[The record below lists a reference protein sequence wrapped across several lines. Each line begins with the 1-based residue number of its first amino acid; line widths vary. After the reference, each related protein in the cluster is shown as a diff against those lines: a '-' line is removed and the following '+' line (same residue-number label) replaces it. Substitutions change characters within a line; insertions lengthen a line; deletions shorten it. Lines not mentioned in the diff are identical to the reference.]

1 MQRLGVSHHRPS
13 ITNDV
18 SLTHWEI
25 QRLLSGSLKNQVTV
39 CYDFHP
45 TPRLSTPGISWRDI
59 LRWPR
64 NIMISENVFHQR
76 GITLLYRT
84 SNLLIQSLLYGKFR
98 ILISILYS
106 NLYVLRNLCIS
117 FPSFDVYND
126 VSYLS
131 G

>member
-1 MQRLGVSHHRPS
+1 
-13 ITNDV
+13 
-18 SLTHWEI
+18 
-25 QRLLSGSLKNQVTV
+25 
-39 CYDFHP
+39 
-45 TPRLSTPGISWRDI
+45 
-59 LRWPR
+59 
-64 NIMISENVFHQR
+64 MISENVFHQR
-76 GITLLYRT
+76 GISLLYRT

-106 NLYVLRNLCIS
+106 SLCVLRNLCIT